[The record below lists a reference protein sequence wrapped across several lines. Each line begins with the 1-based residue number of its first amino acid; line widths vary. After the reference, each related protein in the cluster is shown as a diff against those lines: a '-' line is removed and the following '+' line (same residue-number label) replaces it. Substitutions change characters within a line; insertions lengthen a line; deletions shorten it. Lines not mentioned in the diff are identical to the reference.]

1 MTHRSCGPLRRG
13 QPSSLERAESNDR
26 KAAPMTIRRGRWWP
40 AILAAP
46 ALGLFLGGGIAGAA
60 DAHSDASPVPHTSE
74 VHVLQSA
81 GQSDWYYLL
90 GAQDTANTV
99 TRVEINPLGAP
110 SGCDAQRPLL
120 VSLYNQDGHW
130 IEDVGARQGSPR
142 YALYDPRT
150 PGRYLVRV
158 NLQDPA
164 CAGIHYSIKTAV
176 DLILGSSANNDN
188 AKVDYCKTDRNLK
201 AKDIRLSKHART
213 PALRRQ
219 ARARLPADR
228 AAIKADCQHPA

>member
-1 MTHRSCGPLRRG
+1 
-13 QPSSLERAESNDR
+13 
-26 KAAPMTIRRGRWWP
+26 MTIRTGRWWP

-46 ALGLFLGGGIAGAA
+46 ALALILGGGIAAA
-60 DAHSDASPVPHTSE
+60 AVAHSEASPVPHTAE
-74 VHVLQSA
+74 AHVLQST

-99 TRVEINPLGAP
+99 TRVKIDPVGAP

-142 YALYDPRT
+142 YALDDPRT

-158 NLQDPA
+158 DLQDPA

-176 DLILGSSANNDN
+176 DLIAGSSANNDN
-188 AKVDYCKTDRNLK
+188 AKVDYCKNGKILK

-228 AAIKADCQHPA
+228 AAIKADCAHPA